1 MKCLEVLAFQV
12 SWTEIQMKLKS
23 SEKQVQE
30 DHPCGSLSCSSFI
43 TRSLSMG
50 SYPMSTKRN
59 TSNYMAIQVVENL
72 HKAVKKVMFYYSYTV
87 LLITYISLLAIF
99 YDNMFSLSYLLAI
112 YISFQRNADFCKTTT
127 TDNILEDDIYSLNV
141 MP

>member
-1 MKCLEVLAFQV
+1 
-12 SWTEIQMKLKS
+12 
-23 SEKQVQE
+23 
-30 DHPCGSLSCSSFI
+30 
-43 TRSLSMG
+43 
-50 SYPMSTKRN
+50 
-59 TSNYMAIQVVENL
+59 MAIQVVENL